1 MSRARRWQL
10 KFKRSAAFALIAG
23 FVLLAGSLGTLL
35 PSYSQSAQPVQHITI
50 PLNKS
55 VTIPLPQ
62 SFSSAVVGSPEIAD
76 AVPMS
81 DRTLYIQAKKI
92 GTTNV
97 SIYDENMRVI
107 KIVDVEV
114 GFDTGNLQAKIRA
127 STGNTG
133 IRVSN

>member
-1 MSRARRWQL
+1 MLPRPPTSTL
-10 KFKRSAAFALIAG
+10 FPYTTLFRS
-23 FVLLAGSLGTLL
+23 
-35 PSYSQSAQPVQHITI
+35 
-50 PLNKS
+50 KS

-62 SFSSAVVGSPEIAD
+62 SFTSAVVGSPEIAD

-81 DRTLYIQAKKI
+81 DRTLYIQAKRV

-107 KIVDVEV
+107 KIVDIEV

-127 STGNTG
+127 STGNTS
-133 IRVSN
+133 IRVSNDNGQVV